1 LNAAFPELPPYKA
14 LAAALRKTTEHLAR
28 ELVRPSDTPPGWN
41 ELEFGVA
48 QSVAAMQG
56 ITVLLGNRL
65 RWRGPPAWE
74 AFLAGQREQSVIREA
89 LLGRLLER
97 IDSVTRDARIACVA
111 LKGSALRSL
120 GLYAPGERPS
130 GDIDLL
136 VRKSD
141 AAAVATAIAS
151 LDYVLFADVKRHTT
165 YVPRKLETPI
175 SLGEHAANTI
185 SIEVHTLVAEA
196 LPIRNVDITERL
208 LPERPVPG
216 VNRYPSDAA
225 LLLHLLLHAA
235 DNMKTH
241 CLRQLQLHDIAL
253 LLGRLGAADWDAMHE
268 AASAGELWWAFP
280 PLAMT
285 ERYYDCRAPRALL
298 RDVRRSCP
306 VILRRVSDRHE
317 LTDVSWS
324 NLRISALPGI
334 AWSHTPIEALRY
346 AWRRVSPERDTLE
359 EVRTAVELQPHLR
372 IVPWYQVSQSKRIVR
387 WLVSRPPRVQ
397 TISAVAAA
405 LRGSET

>member
-74 AFLAGQREQSVIREA
+74 AFLAGQREQSVLREA
-89 LLGRLLER
+89 LLARLLER
-97 IDSVTRDARIACVA
+97 IDAATREARIPCVA

-130 GDIDLL
+130 SDVDLL

-141 AAAVATAIAS
+141 SAAVAKIVGG
-151 LDYVLFADVKRHTT
+151 LDYVMIEDVERHTS
-165 YVPRKLETPI
+165 YVPRKRTTPI
-175 SLGEHAANTI
+175 TLGEHASNVI

-196 LPIRNVDITERL
+196 LPIRKVDITERL
-208 LPERPVPG
+208 QPAHPVPG
-216 VNRYPSDAA
+216 VNPYPSLAA

-241 CLRQLQLHDIAL
+241 CLRQVQLHDVAL
-253 LLGRLGAADWDAMHE
+253 LLGRFGASDWDALLE
-268 AASAGELWWAFP
+268 AARAGDLWWAYP

-285 ERYYDCRAPRALL
+285 VRYYDCRVPQALL
-298 RDVRRSCP
+298 YSLRRSCP
-306 VILRRVSDRHE
+306 AVLRRVSDRNE
-317 LTDVSWS
+317 LTAVSWS

-359 EVRTAVELQPHLR
+359 EVRTALELQPQLG